1 MAGNTFG
8 KLFRITTFGESHGP
22 ALGVVIDGCPAGL
35 KLSEADIQPY
45 MDRRKP
51 GQNQKTT
58 ARKESDKIEILS
70 GVFEGVTT
78 GTPIAMIVRNSDQ
91 HSKDYSDIAHV
102 FRPGHADYGFF
113 QKYGLRDYR
122 GGGRSSG
129 RETLARVAGGAVA
142 AKVLSEI
149 GITVDAE
156 VTELA
161 GIDVTTEA
169 GREAADAKI
178 LELKSEQDSAGGVV
192 TCFVNNMPTGIGEP
206 VFDKL
211 DANLAKAV
219 MSIGAVKA
227 VEIGDGTKVS
237 GMRGSENNDGF
248 EAVAIDIAP
257 EEDDE
262 ENEDIEHEPTLQE
275 INNFRTMNGLEAL
288 EEAEYEEMLV
298 NGEFDGTEEV
308 FQVTSNHAGGILGGM
323 SDGAE
328 IVLRAYFKPTP
339 SIARPQKT
347 ANEEGDN
354 VTISIKGR
362 HDPTVVERAN
372 VVVECMV
379 AVTILDA
386 LLENM
391 GCKMDNLREIYPE
404 D

>member
-58 ARKESDKIEILS
+58 ARKEDDKIEILS
-70 GVFEGVTT
+70 GVFDGVTT

-142 AKVLSEI
+142 SKILSEI

-227 VEIGDGTKVS
+227 VEIGDGAKVS
-237 GMRGSENNDGF
+237 KMRGSENNDGF
-248 EAVAIDIAP
+248 EAVAIQVAP
-257 EEDDE
+257 EEDDQ

-275 INNFRTMNGLEAL
+275 INKFRTMNGLDAL
-288 EEAEYEEMLV
+288 DEEEYEEMLA

-379 AVTILDA
+379 AITILDA

-391 GCKMDNLREIYPE
+391 GCRMDNLREIYPE

>member
-35 KLSEADIQPY
+35 SLSEKDIQPY

-51 GQNQKTT
+51 GQNLRTT
-58 ARKESDKIEILS
+58 QRKEDDRIEILS
-70 GVFEGVTT
+70 GVFEGKTT

-102 FRPGHADYGFF
+102 FRPGHADYGFYE
-113 QKYGLRDYR
+113 KYGFRDYR

-142 AKVLSEI
+142 AKVLSELN
-149 GITVDAE
+149 ITVDAE
-156 VTELA
+156 VTELC
-161 GIDVTTEA
+161 GIDVTTPE
-169 GREAADAKI
+169 GRELAEDRI
-178 LELKSEQDSAGGVV
+178 LALRNEQDSAGGVV

-211 DANLAKAV
+211 DARLAQAV

-227 VEIGDGTKVS
+227 VEFGEGTKAARL
-237 GMRGSENNDGF
+237 RGSENNDGF
-248 EAVAIDIAP
+248 EAVLLEDP
-257 EEDDE
+257 EEDYEDEETPENALE
-262 ENEDIEHEPTLQE
+262 ENETD
-275 INNFRTMNGLEAL
+275 ADDS
-288 EEAEYEEMLV
+288 EEMH
-298 NGEFDGTEEV
+298 EEM
-308 FQVTSNHAGGILGGM
+308 FQLTSNHAGGILGGM

-328 IVLRAYFKPTP
+328 IVMRAYFKPTP
-339 SIARPQKT
+339 SIARPQQT
-347 ANEEGDN
+347 ANESGDN
-354 VTISIKGR
+354 VTITIPGR
-362 HDPTVVERAN
+362 HDPTVVERAC
-372 VVVECMV
+372 VVVECMT
-379 AVTILDA
+379 AITILDA

-391 GCKMDNLREIYPE
+391 GVQMDNLRAIYPN

>member
-35 KLSEADIQPY
+35 ELSEKDIQPY

-58 ARKESDKIEILS
+58 ARKEDDRIEILS

-78 GTPIAMIVRNSDQ
+78 GTPIAIMVRNSDQ

-102 FRPGHADYGFF
+102 FRPGHADYGFY

-142 AKVLSEI
+142 AKILADL

-161 GIDVTTEA
+161 GIDVTTPA

-178 LELKSEQDSAGGVV
+178 LEIKSEEDSTGGVV

-227 VEIGDGTKVS
+227 VEIGDGTKAAR
-237 GMRGSENNDGF
+237 MRGSENNDGF
-248 EAVAIDIAP
+248 EAVAIPIDP
-257 EEDDE
+257 MEDDE
-262 ENEDIEHEPTLQE
+262 DNEDVEHEPTLE
-275 INNFRTMNGLEAL
+275 DINNFRTMHGLEPFTEEEYQEKL
-288 EEAEYEEMLV
+288 EA
-298 NGEFDGTEEV
+298 GEFDGTEEV
-308 FQVTSNHAGGILGGM
+308 FQVKTNHAGGILGGM

-339 SIARPQKT
+339 SIARPQET

-354 VTISIKGR
+354 ITISIKGR

-379 AVTILDA
+379 AITILDA

-391 GCKMDNLREIYPE
+391 GSKMDNLREIYPE

>member
-35 KLSEADIQPY
+35 ALSEKDIQPY

-58 ARKESDKIEILS
+58 QRKEDDRVEILS
-70 GVFEGVTT
+70 GVFEGKTT
-78 GTPIAMIVRNSDQ
+78 GTPIAMIVRNKDH
-91 HSKDYSDIAHV
+91 HSQDYSEIAHV
-102 FRPGHADYGFF
+102 FRPGHADYGFYE
-113 QKYGLRDYR
+113 KYGFRDYR

-142 AKVLSEI
+142 VKVLSEL

-156 VTELA
+156 VTELC
-161 GIDVTTEA
+161 GIDVTTPEGQA
-169 GREAADAKI
+169 LADDRI
-178 LELKSEQDSAGGVV
+178 LALRNEQDSAGGVV

-211 DANLAKAV
+211 DARLAQAV

-227 VEIGDGTKVS
+227 VEFGEGTRAARL
-237 GMRGSENNDGF
+237 RGSENNDGF
-248 EAVAIDIAP
+248 EAVVLEP
-257 EEDDE
+257 EEFDEDEE
-262 ENEDIEHEPTLQE
+262 ENEAGDFHSHEFHENDDEDELQ
-275 INNFRTMNGLEAL
+275 
-288 EEAEYEEMLV
+288 
-298 NGEFDGTEEV
+298 EEV
-308 FQVTSNHAGGILGGM
+308 FQLTSNHAGGILGGM

-328 IVLRAYFKPTP
+328 IVMRAYFKPTP
-339 SIARPQKT
+339 SIARPQQT
-347 ANEEGDN
+347 ANENGDN
-354 VTISIKGR
+354 VTITIAGR
-362 HDPTVVERAN
+362 HDPTVVERAC
-372 VVVECMV
+372 VVVECMT
-379 AVTILDA
+379 AITILDA

-391 GCKMDNLREIYPE
+391 GVQMDNLKAIYPI

>member
-35 KLSEADIQPY
+35 QLSEADIQPY

-58 ARKESDKIEILS
+58 ARKEEDRIEILS

-91 HSKDYSDIAHV
+91 HSKDYSDIAHI

-142 AKVLSEI
+142 AKVLSEL

-161 GIDVTTEA
+161 GIDVTTIA

-178 LELKSEQDSAGGVV
+178 LELKSEMDSAGGVV

-211 DANLAKAV
+211 DASLAKAV

-237 GMRGSENNDGF
+237 KMRGSENNDGF
-248 EAVAIDIAP
+248 EAVAIEIAP

-275 INNFRTMNGLEAL
+275 INRFRTLNGLNQL
-288 EEAEYEEMLV
+288 SEEEYEEMLA

-339 SIARPQKT
+339 SIARPQQT

-354 VTISIKGR
+354 VTIEIKGR

-379 AVTILDA
+379 AITILDA

>member
-35 KLSEADIQPY
+35 RLSEADIQPY

-51 GQNQKTT
+51 GQNLKTT
-58 ARKESDKIEILS
+58 ARKEEDKIEILS
-70 GVFEGVTT
+70 GVFDGVTT

-113 QKYGLRDYR
+113 QKYGVRDYR

-161 GIDVTTEA
+161 GIDVTTAA
-169 GREAADAKI
+169 GREAADARI
-178 LELKSEQDSAGGVV
+178 LELKGEQDSAGGVV

-227 VEIGDGTKVS
+227 VEIGDGTKVAK
-237 GMRGSENNDGF
+237 MRGSENNDGF
-248 EAVAIDIAP
+248 EAVAIEIAP
-257 EEDDE
+257 GEDE
-262 ENEDIEHEPTLQE
+262 ENEDIEQEPTLQE
-275 INNFRTMNGLEAL
+275 INKFRTMNGLEAL
-288 EEAEYEEMLV
+288 DESEYEEMLA

-379 AVTILDA
+379 AITILDS

-391 GCKMDNLREIYPE
+391 GCKMDNLRDIYPE

>member
-35 KLSEADIQPY
+35 RLSEADIQPY

-51 GQNQKTT
+51 GQNLKTT
-58 ARKESDKIEILS
+58 ARKEEDKIEILS
-70 GVFEGVTT
+70 GVFDGVTT

-113 QKYGLRDYR
+113 QKYGVRDYR

-161 GIDVTTEA
+161 GIDVTTAA
-169 GREAADAKI
+169 GREAADARI
-178 LELKSEQDSAGGVV
+178 LELKGEQDSAGGVV

-227 VEIGDGTKVS
+227 VEIGDGTKVAK
-237 GMRGSENNDGF
+237 MRGSENNDGF
-248 EAVAIDIAP
+248 EAVAIEIAP
-257 EEDDE
+257 GEDE
-262 ENEDIEHEPTLQE
+262 ENEDIEQEPTLQE
-275 INNFRTMNGLEAL
+275 INKFRTMNGLEAL
-288 EEAEYEEMLV
+288 DESEYEEMLS

-379 AVTILDA
+379 AITILDS

-391 GCKMDNLREIYPE
+391 GCKMDNLRDIYPE

>member
-91 HSKDYSDIAHV
+91 HSNDYSDIAHV

-288 EEAEYEEMLV
+288 DETEYEEMLA

>member
-248 EAVAIDIAP
+248 EAVVIDIAP

-288 EEAEYEEMLV
+288 DEAEYEEMLA

>member
-35 KLSEADIQPY
+35 ALSEKDIQPY

-58 ARKESDKIEILS
+58 QRKEDDRVEILS
-70 GVFEGVTT
+70 GVFEGKTT
-78 GTPIAMIVRNSDQ
+78 GTPIAMIVRNKDH
-91 HSKDYSDIAHV
+91 HSQDYSEIAHV
-102 FRPGHADYGFF
+102 FRPGHADYGFYE
-113 QKYGLRDYR
+113 KYGFRDYR

-142 AKVLSEI
+142 AKVLSEL

-156 VTELA
+156 VTELC
-161 GIDVTTEA
+161 GIDVTTPEGQA
-169 GREAADAKI
+169 LADDRI
-178 LELKSEQDSAGGVV
+178 LALRNEQDSAGGVV

-211 DANLAKAV
+211 DARLAQAV

-227 VEIGDGTKVS
+227 VEFGEGTRAARL
-237 GMRGSENNDGF
+237 RGSENNDGF
-248 EAVAIDIAP
+248 EAVVLEP
-257 EEDDE
+257 EEFDEDEEGNEAGDFHSHEFHENDDE
-262 ENEDIEHEPTLQE
+262 DELQ
-275 INNFRTMNGLEAL
+275 
-288 EEAEYEEMLV
+288 
-298 NGEFDGTEEV
+298 EEV
-308 FQVTSNHAGGILGGM
+308 FQLTSNHAGGILGGM

-328 IVLRAYFKPTP
+328 IVMRAYFKPTP
-339 SIARPQKT
+339 SIARPQQT
-347 ANEEGDN
+347 ANENGDN
-354 VTISIKGR
+354 VTITIAGR
-362 HDPTVVERAN
+362 HDPTVVERAC
-372 VVVECMV
+372 VVVECMT
-379 AVTILDA
+379 AITILDA

-391 GCKMDNLREIYPE
+391 GVQMDNLKAIYPI

>member
-35 KLSEADIQPY
+35 ALSEKDIQPY

-58 ARKESDKIEILS
+58 QRKEDDRVEILS
-70 GVFEGVTT
+70 GVFEGKTT
-78 GTPIAMIVRNSDQ
+78 GTPIAMIVRNKDH
-91 HSKDYSDIAHV
+91 HSQDYSEIAHV
-102 FRPGHADYGFF
+102 FRPGHADYGFYE
-113 QKYGLRDYR
+113 KYGFRDYR

-142 AKVLSEI
+142 AKVLSEL

-156 VTELA
+156 VTELC
-161 GIDVTTEA
+161 GIDVTTPEGQA
-169 GREAADAKI
+169 LADDRI
-178 LELKSEQDSAGGVV
+178 LALRNEQDSAGGVV

-211 DANLAKAV
+211 DARLAQAV

-227 VEIGDGTKVS
+227 VEFGEGTRAARL
-237 GMRGSENNDGF
+237 RGSENNDGF
-248 EAVAIDIAP
+248 EAVVLEP
-257 EEDDE
+257 EEFDEDEE
-262 ENEDIEHEPTLQE
+262 ENESGDFHSHEFHENDDEDELQ
-275 INNFRTMNGLEAL
+275 
-288 EEAEYEEMLV
+288 
-298 NGEFDGTEEV
+298 EEV
-308 FQVTSNHAGGILGGM
+308 FQLTSNHAGGILGGM

-328 IVLRAYFKPTP
+328 IVMRAYFKPTP
-339 SIARPQKT
+339 SIARPQQT
-347 ANEEGDN
+347 ANENGDN
-354 VTISIKGR
+354 VTITIAGR
-362 HDPTVVERAN
+362 HDPTVVERAC
-372 VVVECMV
+372 VVVECMT
-379 AVTILDA
+379 AITILDA

-391 GCKMDNLREIYPE
+391 GVQMDNLKAIYPI

>member
-35 KLSEADIQPY
+35 QLSEADIQPY

-58 ARKESDKIEILS
+58 ARKEEDRIEILS

-169 GREAADAKI
+169 GREAADARI
-178 LELKSEQDSAGGVV
+178 LELKEEQDSAGGVV

-237 GMRGSENNDGF
+237 RMRGSENNDGF
-248 EAVAIDIAP
+248 EAVAIEIAP
-257 EEDDE
+257 DEDDE
-262 ENEDIEHEPTLQE
+262 ENEDIEHEPSLQE
-275 INNFRTMNGLEAL
+275 INNFRTLNGLEAL
-288 EEAEYEEMLV
+288 DEAEYEEMLA

-379 AVTILDA
+379 AITILDS

>member
-35 KLSEADIQPY
+35 RLSEADIQPY

-51 GQNQKTT
+51 GQNLKTT
-58 ARKESDKIEILS
+58 ARKEEDKIEILS

-113 QKYGLRDYR
+113 QKYGVRDYR

-161 GIDVTTEA
+161 GIDVTTAA
-169 GREAADAKI
+169 GREAADARI
-178 LELKSEQDSAGGVV
+178 LELKGEQDSAGGVV

-227 VEIGDGTKVS
+227 VEIGDGTKVAK
-237 GMRGSENNDGF
+237 MRGSENNDGF
-248 EAVAIDIAP
+248 EAVAIEIAP
-257 EEDDE
+257 GEDE
-262 ENEDIEHEPTLQE
+262 ENEDIEQEPTLQE
-275 INNFRTMNGLEAL
+275 INKFRTMNGLEAL
-288 EEAEYEEMLV
+288 DESEYEEMLA

-379 AVTILDA
+379 AITILDS

-391 GCKMDNLREIYPE
+391 GCKMDNLRDIYPE

>member
-8 KLFRITTFGESHGP
+8 KNFRITTFGESHGP

-35 KLSEADIQPY
+35 ELSEADIQPY

-51 GQNQKTT
+51 GQNLKTT
-58 ARKESDKIEILS
+58 ARKEDDKIEILS

-78 GTPIAMIVRNSDQ
+78 GTPIAIMVRNSDQ

-113 QKYGLRDYR
+113 QKYGVRDYR

-129 RETLARVAGGAVA
+129 RETLARVAGGAIA
-142 AKVLSEI
+142 AKILADL

-161 GIDVTTEA
+161 GIDVTTPA

-178 LELKSEQDSAGGVV
+178 LEIKEDMDSTGGVV

-227 VEIGDGTKVS
+227 VEIGDGTRVAR
-237 GMRGSENNDGF
+237 MRGSEDNDGF
-248 EAVAIDIAP
+248 EAVAIPIAP
-257 EEDDE
+257 QEDDE
-262 ENEDIEHEPTLQE
+262 ENSDIEHDPTIE
-275 INNFRTMNGLEAL
+275 DINHFRTMHGLEPLTEEEFEEQL
-288 EEAEYEEMLV
+288 EA
-298 NGEFDGTEEV
+298 GEFDGTEEV
-308 FQVTSNHAGGILGGM
+308 FQVKSNHAGGILGGM

-339 SIARPQKT
+339 SIGRPQDT
-347 ANEEGDN
+347 ANEDGDN
-354 VTISIKGR
+354 VTIAIKGR

-379 AVTILDA
+379 AITVLDA

-391 GCKMDNLREIYPE
+391 GSKMEYLRDIYPE

>member
-35 KLSEADIQPY
+35 QLSEADIQPY

-58 ARKESDKIEILS
+58 ARKEEDRIEILS
-70 GVFEGVTT
+70 GVFEGITT

-169 GREAADAKI
+169 GREAADARI
-178 LELKSEQDSAGGVV
+178 LELKEEQDSAGGVV

-237 GMRGSENNDGF
+237 RMRGSENNDGF
-248 EAVAIDIAP
+248 EAVAIEIAP
-257 EEDDE
+257 DEDDE
-262 ENEDIEHEPTLQE
+262 ENEDIEHEPSLQE
-275 INNFRTMNGLEAL
+275 INNFRTLNGLEAL
-288 EEAEYEEMLV
+288 DEAEYEEMLA

-379 AVTILDA
+379 AITILDS

>member
-35 KLSEADIQPY
+35 RLSEADIQPY

-51 GQNQKTT
+51 GQNLKTT
-58 ARKESDKIEILS
+58 ARKEEDKIEILS

-113 QKYGLRDYR
+113 QKYGVRDYR

-161 GIDVTTEA
+161 GIDVTTAA
-169 GREAADAKI
+169 GREAADARI
-178 LELKSEQDSAGGVV
+178 LELKGEQDSAGGVV

-227 VEIGDGTKVS
+227 VEIGDGTKVAK
-237 GMRGSENNDGF
+237 MRGSENNDGF
-248 EAVAIDIAP
+248 EAVAIEIAP
-257 EEDDE
+257 GEDE
-262 ENEDIEHEPTLQE
+262 ENEDIEQEPTLQE
-275 INNFRTMNGLEAL
+275 INKFRTMNGLEAL
-288 EEAEYEEMLV
+288 DESEYEEMLS

-379 AVTILDA
+379 AITILDS

-391 GCKMDNLREIYPE
+391 GCKMDNLRDIYPE

>member
-58 ARKESDKIEILS
+58 ARKEDDKIEILS

-161 GIDVTTEA
+161 GIDVTTAA

-178 LELKSEQDSAGGVV
+178 LELKEEQDSAGGVV

-237 GMRGSENNDGF
+237 KMRGSENNDGF
-248 EAVAIDIAP
+248 EAVAIEIAP

-262 ENEDIEHEPTLQE
+262 ENEDIEQEPTLQE
-275 INNFRTMNGLEAL
+275 INKFRTMNGLDAL
-288 EEAEYEEMLV
+288 EEEEYEEMLA

-339 SIARPQKT
+339 SIARPQQT

-379 AVTILDA
+379 AITILDA

-391 GCKMDNLREIYPE
+391 GCRMDNLREIYPE

>member
-58 ARKESDKIEILS
+58 ARKESDRIEILS

-237 GMRGSENNDGF
+237 GMRGSEDNDGF

-288 EEAEYEEMLV
+288 DETEYEEMLA

>member
-58 ARKESDKIEILS
+58 ARKESDRIEILS

-288 EEAEYEEMLV
+288 DETEYEEMLA

>member
-35 KLSEADIQPY
+35 KLSEEDIQPY

-51 GQNQKTT
+51 GQNEKTT
-58 ARKESDKIEILS
+58 ARKESDSIEILS

-142 AKVLSEI
+142 AKVLSEL

-161 GIDVTTEA
+161 GIDVTIEA
-169 GREAADAKI
+169 GREAADARI
-178 LELKSEQDSAGGVV
+178 LELKSDKDSAGGVV

-227 VEIGDGTKVS
+227 VEIGDGTKVAK
-237 GMRGSENNDGF
+237 MKGSENNDGF
-248 EAVAIDIAP
+248 EAVAIEIAP

-262 ENEDIEHEPTLQE
+262 ENDDVEHEPTLQE
-275 INNFRTMNGLEAL
+275 INRFRTLNGLDAL
-288 EEAEYEEMLV
+288 SEDEYEEMLE

-339 SIARPQKT
+339 SIARPQQT

-354 VTISIKGR
+354 ITIEIKGR

-379 AVTILDA
+379 AITVLDA

-391 GCKMDNLREIYPE
+391 GCRMDNLREIYPE

>member
-35 KLSEADIQPY
+35 ELSEDDIQPY

-51 GQNQKTT
+51 GQNLKTT
-58 ARKESDKIEILS
+58 ARKEDDKIEILS

-78 GTPIAMIVRNSDQ
+78 GTPIAIIVRNTNQ

-113 QKYGLRDYR
+113 QKYGIRDYR

-142 AKVLSEI
+142 AKVLADI

-161 GIDVTTEA
+161 GIDVTTPQ

-178 LELKSEQDSAGGVV
+178 LELKSEMDSAGGVV

-211 DANLAKAV
+211 DANLAKAI

-227 VEIGDGTKVS
+227 VEIGDGTKVAR
-237 GMRGSENNDGF
+237 MRGSENNDGF
-248 EAVAIDIAP
+248 EAVSVPIAP
-257 EEDDE
+257 LEDM
-262 ENEDIEHEPTLQE
+262 EDNDDIKHEPSLDE
-275 INNFRTMNGLEAL
+275 INHFRMSHGQEPLSSE
-288 EEAEYEEMLV
+288 EYEEMV
-298 NGEFDGTEEV
+298 ENGEFSGMEEI

-328 IVLRAYFKPTP
+328 IVIRAYFKPTP
-339 SIARPQKT
+339 SIGQPQHT
-347 ANEEGDN
+347 ANEDGEN
-354 VTISIKGR
+354 ITIEIKGR

-379 AVTILDA
+379 AATILDL

-391 GCKMDNLREIYPE
+391 GCKMDNLRDIYPE

>member
-51 GQNQKTT
+51 GQNEKTT
-58 ARKESDKIEILS
+58 ARKEADRIEILS

-142 AKVLSEI
+142 AKVLSEL

-161 GIDVTTEA
+161 GIDVTTAA
-169 GREAADAKI
+169 GREAADARI
-178 LELKSEQDSAGGVV
+178 LELKSDKDSAGGVV

-227 VEIGDGTKVS
+227 VEIGDGTKVAK
-237 GMRGSENNDGF
+237 MLGSEDNDGF
-248 EAVAIDIAP
+248 EAVAIEIAP
-257 EEDDE
+257 EEDDA
-262 ENEDIEHEPTLQE
+262 ENDDIEHEPTLQE
-275 INNFRTMNGLEAL
+275 INRFRTLNGLEAL
-288 EEAEYEEMLV
+288 GEEEYEEMLA

-339 SIARPQKT
+339 SIARPQQT

-354 VTISIKGR
+354 ITIEIKGR

-379 AVTILDA
+379 AITVLDA